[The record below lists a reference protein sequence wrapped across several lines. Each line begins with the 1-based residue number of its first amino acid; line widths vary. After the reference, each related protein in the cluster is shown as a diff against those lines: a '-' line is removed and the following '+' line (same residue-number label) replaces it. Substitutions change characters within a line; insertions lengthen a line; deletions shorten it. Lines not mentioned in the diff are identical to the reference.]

1 LFNFSIRNTMHR
13 QLLGAFAAVMLLGL
27 TGCSEMS
34 MQDGNAV
41 INAGDVTASVGGV
54 VAGGVTGYEVRY
66 FIAVVGM
73 RG

>member
-1 LFNFSIRNTMHR
+1 
-13 QLLGAFAAVMLLGL
+13 MLLGL